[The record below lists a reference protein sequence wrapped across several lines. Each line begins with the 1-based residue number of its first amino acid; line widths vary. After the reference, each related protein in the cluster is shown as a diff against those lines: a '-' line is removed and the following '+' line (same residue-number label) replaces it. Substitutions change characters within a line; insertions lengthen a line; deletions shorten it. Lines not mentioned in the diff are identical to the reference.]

1 MGKENNNNNG
11 NNTDDGGEDGGKNNL
26 MGLFAPPQRRSHQAC
41 QQQSSLS
48 LSGDE
53 TDALL
58 QSVVSVSA
66 DHNYNNNNDD
76 DDDIRLT
83 IREGE
88 VENLTTTTPPQCYG
102 SSSTASRP
110 NDPYNNNNNN
120 NKNISSLFSS
130 SSASAFPSSRTNT
143 RTTTTTTTTSSSAFV
158 KTISS
163 YLIPY
168 TSVSTWLGGI
178 MFVLYHVVFCMANG
192 GSITRP
198 YSDISMIGDMAR
210 YTAVGIMV
218 SCPFLIYRLSD
229 RHHNNVIIGIPAM
242 FPSTDL
248 FLAPFMA
255 EAASVI
261 DKCITDDINSGILD
275 LNSLLNNNDNAD
287 ADNDEALIITRL
299 WFGSFAVVISFGMA
313 LSGVLLIV
321 ASKNKLANL
330 G

>member
-26 MGLFAPPQRRSHQAC
+26 MGLFAPPQRRSQQAC

-120 NKNISSLFSS
+120 KNISSLFSS

-143 RTTTTTTTTSSSAFV
+143 RTTTTTTSSSAFV

-229 RHHNNVIIGIPAM
+229 RHNIIGIPAM

-261 DKCITDDINSGILD
+261 DKCITDDLNSGLLI
-275 LNSLLNNNDNAD
+275 LNNNDNPD
-287 ADNDEALIITRL
+287 VDESLIITRL
-299 WFGSFAVVISFGMA
+299 WFGSFAVVISFGMM
-313 LSGVLLIV
+313 LSGFLLIV

>member
-1 MGKENNNNNG
+1 MGKENNHNNDS
-11 NNTDDGGEDGGKNNL
+11 NNSGDGDGHNNL
-26 MGLFAPPQRRSHQAC
+26 MGLFAPPPP
-41 QQQSSLS
+41 QQS
-48 LSGDE
+48 GE

-58 QSVVSVSA
+58 QSIVSVVSA
-66 DHNYNNNNDD
+66 DNNNNNNHN
-76 DDDIRLT
+76 DDINLT
-83 IREGE
+83 IREDE
-88 VENLTTTTPPQCYG
+88 VENLTPPLCYG
-102 SSSTASRP
+102 SSTTSSRHKHNNEATADVVGGQDFFISKTH
-110 NDPYNNNNNN
+110 DVSSESVAGVPYRNN
-120 NKNISSLFSS
+120 NKDISCLFASPS
-130 SSASAFPSSRTNT
+130 SAFPSPK
-143 RTTTTTTTTSSSAFV
+143 TTQTIITPSFV

-168 TSVSTWLGGI
+168 TSLSTWLGGI

-229 RHHNNVIIGIPAM
+229 RHNIIGIPAM

-261 DKCITDDINSGILD
+261 DKCITEDIKSGLLI
-275 LNSLLNNNDNAD
+275 LNSNHSTDD
-287 ADNDEALIITRL
+287 DEALIITRL
-299 WFGSFAVVISFGMA
+299 WFGSFAVVISFGMM
-313 LSGVLLIV
+313 LSGFLLIV

>member
-1 MGKENNNNNG
+1 
-11 NNTDDGGEDGGKNNL
+11 
-26 MGLFAPPQRRSHQAC
+26 
-41 QQQSSLS
+41 
-48 LSGDE
+48 
-53 TDALL
+53 
-58 QSVVSVSA
+58 
-66 DHNYNNNNDD
+66 
-76 DDDIRLT
+76 
-83 IREGE
+83 
-88 VENLTTTTPPQCYG
+88 
-102 SSSTASRP
+102 
-110 NDPYNNNNNN
+110 
-120 NKNISSLFSS
+120 
-130 SSASAFPSSRTNT
+130 
-143 RTTTTTTTTSSSAFV
+143 
-158 KTISS
+158 
-163 YLIPY
+163 
-168 TSVSTWLGGI
+168 LGGI

-287 ADNDEALIITRL
+287 ADNDESLIITRL

>member
-1 MGKENNNNNG
+1 MGKENNHNNES
-11 NNTDDGGEDGGKNNL
+11 NNSGGGDGDNNL
-26 MGLFAPPQRRSHQAC
+26 MGLFAPPPPPR
-41 QQQSSLS
+41 QS
-48 LSGDE
+48 GE

-58 QSVVSVSA
+58 QSIVSVVSA
-66 DHNYNNNNDD
+66 DNNNTNNNNHN
-76 DDDIRLT
+76 DDIKLT
-83 IREGE
+83 IREDE
-88 VENLTTTTPPQCYG
+88 VENLSTPLCYG
-102 SSSTASRP
+102 SSTTSSRHKHNNEATADVVGGQDFFLSKTY
-110 NDPYNNNNNN
+110 DVSSESVTGVPYRNN
-120 NKNISSLFSS
+120 NKDISCLFASPSS
-130 SSASAFPSSRTNT
+130 VFPSSETT
-143 RTTTTTTTTSSSAFV
+143 QRTTTPSFV
-158 KTISS
+158 RTISS

-168 TSVSTWLGGI
+168 TSLSTWLGGI

-229 RHHNNVIIGIPAM
+229 RHNIIGIPAM

-261 DKCITDDINSGILD
+261 DKCITEDIKSGLLI
-275 LNSLLNNNDNAD
+275 LNSNHSTDD
-287 ADNDEALIITRL
+287 DEALIITRL
-299 WFGSFAVVISFGMA
+299 WFGSFAVVISFGMM
-313 LSGVLLIV
+313 LSGFLLIV